1 MRETGLVVK
10 TEKNIA
16 KVKVDKKDECSKC
29 GMCLFPQGANS
40 IEFIAD
46 NKMGAKVGDNVV
58 IERKTDA
65 KFLGAVLV
73 FLIPLILIGV
83 SAILGFLIIKSDLS
97 VLILSVTLIILWYVI
112 LSKIDKKLKKASSFR
127 AIVVEIV
134 KEQ

>member
-1 MRETGLVVK
+1 MRETGFVVK

-40 IEFIAD
+40 IDFIAD
-46 NKMGAKVGDNVV
+46 NKMGAKVGDSVV

-112 LSKIDKKLKKASSFR
+112 LSKIDKNLKKASSFR